1 LLETIQANKVKYK
14 KTRSTMKKF
23 IFSGMAVALLF
34 LPCLRSFADVS
45 LLDTEKNKLQLTGF
59 FKLDAVYQDAGV
71 NGLTIPRYAVDG
83 DGNVYLSATHSRI
96 GFKYVGTPLSSG
108 MTVSA
113 LLEMDFLDTTS
124 PTQMKPRFRQ
134 GFFILQKNS
143 HTLLFGQTWDL
154 FSPLGPTTLMTN
166 GYLWQTGNLGSRHA
180 QVRYSYSAPRL
191 DFGISVSDPASS
203 GGWAAMTPVLQAR
216 LGLKLGAGN
225 KFQLGLSGI
234 YGRESASSTA
244 VPFKNKVNI
253 SGLGLDWNLAIF
265 KRLTIKGEYAMGGNL
280 TYVSSRSATFMDIS
294 RQEFAAKKVSAFWSE
309 LLLVKNKWSGWWGY
323 AFEDLRDEKQL
334 AAKELKKTNCQFYGI
349 QYAAGS
355 GVSFGLEF
363 AHFLSQPFQSDKI
376 RTNQLVFSAIL
387 SL

>member
-1 LLETIQANKVKYK
+1 
-14 KTRSTMKKF
+14 MKKF
-23 IFSGMAVALLF
+23 SFSALAIALLL
-34 LPCLRSFADVS
+34 LPCLQAFADVA

-71 NGLTIPRYAVDG
+71 NGLTIPRYAVAG
-83 DGNVYLSATHSRI
+83 DGNAYLSATHSRI
-96 GFKYVGTPLSSG
+96 GFKYIGTPLANG

-134 GFFILQKNS
+134 GFFSLQKNG
-143 HTLLFGQTWDL
+143 HALLFGQAWDL

-166 GYLWQTGNLGSRHA
+166 GYLWQTGNLGFRHA

-191 DFGISVSDPASS
+191 DFGVSVSDPAST

-234 YGRESASSTA
+234 YGRESASSA
-244 VPFKNKVNI
+244 AAAFKNKVNI
-253 SGLGLDWNLAIF
+253 SGLGLDWNLAF
-265 KRLTIKGEYAMGGNL
+265 CKTLSLKGEYAMGGNL
-280 TYVSSRSATFMDIS
+280 IYLSSRSATFADMANG
-294 RQEFAAKKVSAFWSE
+294 EFAAKKVSAFWSE
-309 LLLVKNKWSGWWGY
+309 LLLAKNKLSGWLGY
-323 AFEDLRDEKQL
+323 AFEDLNDEAQL
-334 AAKELKKTNCQFYGI
+334 AANELKKTNCLLAGI

-363 AHFLSQPFQSDKI
+363 AHFLSQNFQSNETK
-376 RTNQLVFSAIL
+376 TNQLIFSAFFNL
-387 SL
+387 